1 MTRTVSGGRESV
13 EGKKKILESSHFSVF
28 LRDLGAIVF
37 VSKRKKTT
45 IVLYV
50 FNVCG
55 NCQSRKI
62 SGMQREG
69 RVCLL
74 KEKN

>member
-1 MTRTVSGGRESV
+1 MTRTVSGGRENV
-13 EGKKKILESSHFSVF
+13 EEKKILESSHVSVF
-28 LRDLGAIVF
+28 LRDLAAIVF
-37 VSKRKKTT
+37 VSKKKKKTT

-62 SGMQREG
+62 SGMQHG
-69 RVCLL
+69 FAC
-74 KEKN
+74 